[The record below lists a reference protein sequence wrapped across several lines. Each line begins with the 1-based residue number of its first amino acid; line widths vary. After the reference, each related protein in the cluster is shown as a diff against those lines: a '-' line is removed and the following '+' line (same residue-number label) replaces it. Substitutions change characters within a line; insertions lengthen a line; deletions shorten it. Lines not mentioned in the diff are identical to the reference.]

1 MLKLSKNISA
11 LKAKITDS
19 VVRIKLDE
27 IQKGITPVK
36 NTQKVDDNHLV
47 SLMQYYELVNELK
60 NL

>member
-1 MLKLSKNISA
+1 MIKLGKDIST

-19 VVRIKLDE
+19 VVRIKLEE
-27 IQKGITPVK
+27 IQKAIIPVK

>member
-1 MLKLSKNISA
+1 MTN
-11 LKAKITDS
+11 TDK
-19 VVRIKLDE
+19 VIKIKLE
-27 IQKGITPVK
+27 EVSKAIVPVK